1 LSTGIETTWIA
12 SWINSMKYDSCIE
25 YRHQPTPGIN
35 YRRLS
40 AMTTGYDSRQLLSAI
55 NNDLKAMTIG
65 YDLQAAMIDNDR
77 LVFGND
83 CCMTLNGCIVS
94 NALIVM

>member
-1 LSTGIETTWIA
+1 
-12 SWINSMKYDSCIE
+12 M
-25 YRHQPTPGIN
+25 TPV
-35 YRRLS
+35 
-40 AMTTGYDSRQLLSAI
+40 SAI

-83 CCMTLNGCIVS
+83 CCMTLNGCIIS